1 MTITITIDGHSA
13 EHVREE
19 MRRLLGSTAIISRA
33 LTNEE
38 TSDLR
43 EAVAA
48 GPGPAIKVPDEP
60 ITQQQAEALVADAT
74 KPARERGKPS
84 HGAARRTK
92 AEIAEDE
99 AADKADAALRAAGE
113 ETGAIVLDKNLDD
126 EKGSISDSPE
136 DRVDPDNPEDVAQD
150 AADEAAETAAQKAET
165 GGKLT
170 LDGVR
175 KASGLYAHKFGVAAA
190 AEDIREFIGMP
201 MLECPEDQYEAAIGK
216 INDAVKLNPKS
227 REIVNGAAP
236 TPTDAAKPVGKRTAT
251 KDDVRKALA
260 RYALKYDGQDTDPTK
275 MPFTEEDGR
284 KCLTMRFG
292 EDIKKLS
299 QLTTPEDFGQA
310 LTDIESMIAKNP
322 FGREVKVA

>member
-113 ETGAIVLDKNLDD
+113 ETGAIVADKNLDD

-170 LDGVR
+170 LDDVR
-175 KASGLYAHKFGVAAA
+175 TK
-190 AEDIREFIGMP
+190 IGG
-201 MLECPEDQYEAAIGK
+201 Y
-216 INDAVKLNPKS
+216 VKLF
-227 REIVNGAAP
+227 GM
-236 TPTDAAKPVGKRTAT
+236 DAAQKDGPTVIAMVIGESTEKGDDGKPRPRKVSDIP
-251 KDDVRKALA
+251 DDQAVIQKVIA
-260 RYALKYDGQDTDPTK
+260 GV
-275 MPFTEEDGR
+275 EEM
-284 KCLTMRFG
+284 T
-292 EDIKKLS
+292 
-299 QLTTPEDFGQA
+299 
-310 LTDIESMIAKNP
+310 AKNP
-322 FGREVKVA
+322 FKRDKVA